1 MEISSWIIGTIIL
14 WVLKSLGT
22 LPLAGFLSRSREARY
37 TPPTESENPQSEEV
51 ASAGENKE
59 VEAIPAGYYILADA
73 LVLGVAGFLLGL
85 ITGYYFIGISW
96 KAKDW
101 PGMIAFVVASLVG
114 SSLGA

>member
-22 LPLAGFLSRSREARY
+22 VPLSRFLSRSREAGY
-37 TPPTESENPQSEEV
+37 TPPTESEISQSEEV
-51 ASAGENKE
+51 AGAGEKKE
-59 VEAIPAGYYILADA
+59 VEAIPTGYYILADV

-96 KAKDW
+96 RAQEW
-101 PGMIAFVVASLVG
+101 PGMIAFIVASLIG
-114 SSLGA
+114 SLLQA